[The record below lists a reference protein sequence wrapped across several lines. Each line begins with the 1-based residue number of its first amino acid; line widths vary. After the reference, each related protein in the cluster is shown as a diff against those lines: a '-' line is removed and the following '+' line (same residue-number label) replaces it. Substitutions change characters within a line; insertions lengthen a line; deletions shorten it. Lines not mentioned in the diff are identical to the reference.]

1 MITYNDIYEAAR
13 QERYSEQLQP
23 LSKNF
28 VLEISKY
35 LKEKK
40 QFTIKESEEFSGVI
54 DKTKKQLENAI
65 TFFKE
70 LIVRRRKKILNL
82 VLIAA
87 ETGIS
92 KRDFENMFD
101 FEKEL
106 FEELMKGVDSSDKK
120 LNKLLNEGKSE
131 NVQNNE
137 MVIFKEDVGGFVGLD
152 AENMGPFEKGQIVNI
167 PKPIAKILAEGGKV
181 EKIYE

>member
-13 QERYSEQLQP
+13 QERYSDQLQP

-28 VLEISKY
+28 VVEVAKY

-40 QFTIKESEEFSGVI
+40 QFTLKESEEFSGVI

-70 LIVRRRKKILNL
+70 LIVRRRKKILSL

-92 KRDFENMFD
+92 KRDFENMLN

-106 FEELMKGVDSSDKK
+106 FEELMRCMDASDKELSRILDNEK
-120 LNKLLNEGKSE
+120 LDQVK
-131 NVQNNE
+131 NNE
-137 MVIFKEDVGGFVGLD
+137 LVIFREDVESFVGLD

-167 PKPIAKILAEGGKV
+167 PKQIAKILAEGGKV
-181 EKIYE
+181 EKVIE